1 MIPSGQ
7 IPRLS
12 MMAILV
18 AVGVAVGFLLVL
30 VPNVE
35 GMSAVSFFAG
45 YHLGLGAGAVV
56 GGLAMGI
63 FSMFNPLGP
72 PLPQVF
78 VAQIVGMGIIGAAGH
93 IWGAL
98 ALKIRFAEFLAVV
111 LGVLLTLLYGI
122 LADYGFAVS
131 IGRWEDPIPVI
142 AAGLPF
148 SVIHIISNGLIFGGL
163 GAYLVRRRKSMGGSR
178 RA

>member
-1 MIPSGQ
+1 MIPSGR

-35 GMSAVSFFAG
+35 GISAVSFFAG
-45 YHLGLGAGAVV
+45 YQLGVGAGAVV

-72 PLPQVF
+72 PLPQVL

-93 IWGAL
+93 IWGVFSM
-98 ALKIRFAEFLAVV
+98 KIRFAEVLAVA
-111 LGVLLTLLYGI
+111 LGVLLTSAYGI

-131 IGRWEDPIPVI
+131 IGRWQDPIPVI

-148 SVIHIISNGLIFGGL
+148 SVIHVVSNGLIFGGL
-163 GAYLVRRRKSMGGSR
+163 GAFLVRRRKSMGENR

>member
-1 MIPSGQ
+1 MIASGQ

-35 GMSAVSFFAG
+35 GISAVSFFAG
-45 YHLGLGAGAVV
+45 YQLGAGAGAVV

-72 PLPQVF
+72 PLPQVL

-93 IWGAL
+93 IWGAF
-98 ALKIRFAEFLAVV
+98 ALKIRFAGFLAGA
-111 LGVLLTLLYGI
+111 LGVLLTSLYGI

-163 GAYLVRRRKSMGGSR
+163 GAFLVKRRVDGGE
-178 RA
+178 